1 MGYHL
6 MQPRFPL
13 GEVFAT
19 SGALELGED
28 LTTYLRRHHCGD
40 WGDLDDEDKQTNE
53 DALAAGSR
61 ILSCYVTES
70 GERLY
75 VITEW
80 DRSRTT
86 VLLASEY

>member
-1 MGYHL
+1 MGYHI

-19 SGALELGED
+19 SGAMELGED
-28 LTTYLRRHHCGD
+28 FTPCIRRHHCGD
-40 WGDLDDEDKQTNE
+40 WGVLDDEEKQTNE
-53 DALAAGSR
+53 DAPAAGSR
-61 ILSCYVTES
+61 ILSCYVTGS
-70 GERLY
+70 GERLN
-75 VITEW
+75 VITEA

>member
-1 MGYHL
+1 MGYHI

-13 GEVFAT
+13 GAVFAT
-19 SGALELGED
+19 SGAMELGED
-28 LTTYLRRHHCGD
+28 LTPYLRRHHCGD
-40 WGDLDDEDKQTNE
+40 WGVLDDEDKQTNE

-61 ILSCYVTES
+61 ILSCYVTER

-75 VITEW
+75 VITEA

-86 VLLASEY
+86 VLLPSEY